1 MRIVLTFILAVLL
14 CMFSISAIAQEIPN
28 TATGVQ
34 VATESGIPNMATE
47 GEDVNGRAVKLDKK
61 GDEEGTELTP
71 VERRIIVRYA
81 IISNAPAL
89 GN

>member
-14 CMFSISAIAQEIPN
+14 CMSSISAIADEIPN
-28 TATGVQ
+28 TTTEPN
-34 VATESGIPNMATE
+34 VATESAIPNMATE
-47 GEDVNGRAVKLDKK
+47 GEDLNGRAVKLDKK
-61 GDEEGTELTP
+61 GDEDGTHLNP
-71 VERRIIVRYA
+71 VERRIIIRDA